1 MAEKLWYSLD
11 GSMAATVLIVE
22 DSPSVRRLIEVS
34 VRPLGVKI
42 LAAEDGIQGLEL
54 ARQELPE
61 IVLLDIGL
69 PGIDGWEVLS
79 ELRGNKETA
88 DLGVIIVTAHAQ
100 PEVAAA
106 AEQRG
111 ADGFITKPFRPG
123 QLRDE
128 ITALLNQGAHFPR
141 TG

>member
-1 MAEKLWYSLD
+1 MD
-11 GSMAATVLIVE
+11 ATVLIVE

-34 VRPLGVKI
+34 VRPLGVKVI
-42 LAAEDGIQGLEL
+42 AAEDGIRGLEM
-54 ARQELPE
+54 ARREMPDV
-61 IVLLDIGL
+61 ILLDIGL
-69 PGIDGWEVLS
+69 PGIDGWEVLR
-79 ELRGNKETA
+79 ELREDPETA
-88 DLGVIIVTAHAQ
+88 EISVIIVTAHAQ

-123 QLRDE
+123 HLREEIVGQLGR
-128 ITALLNQGAHFPR
+128 GAQIPK

>member
-1 MAEKLWYSLD
+1 MV
-11 GSMAATVLIVE
+11 ATVLIVE

-42 LAAEDGIQGLEL
+42 LAAEDGIKGLDL
-54 ARQELPE
+54 ARQELPDV
-61 IVLLDIGL
+61 VLLDIGL

-79 ELRGNKETA
+79 ELRGDPATA
-88 DLGVIIVTAHAQ
+88 ELGVIIVTAHAQ
-100 PEVAAA
+100 PEIAAA
-106 AEQRG
+106 AEKRG

-128 ITALLNQGAHFPR
+128 IQALINQGAQFPR

>member
-1 MAEKLWYSLD
+1 MD
-11 GSMAATVLIVE
+11 ATVLIVE

-34 VRPLGVKI
+34 VRPLGVRVI
-42 LAAEDGIQGLEL
+42 SAEDGIRGLAM
-54 ARQELPE
+54 ARRELPN
-61 IVLLDIGL
+61 VNLLDIGL
-69 PGIDGWEVLS
+69 PGIDGWEVLR
-79 ELRGNKETA
+79 ELRADAATA
-88 DLGVIIVTAHAQ
+88 EISVIIVTAHAQ

-106 AEQRG
+106 AERRG

-128 ITALLNQGAHFPR
+128 ITALLNQGAQFPR